1 MFKGLKNNNTKPVEI
16 SQDMLANAGITI
28 AAHETENT
36 NTTVNDTTENDVVN
50 FSTSAFSI
58 VQLPNKGWCVVEIA
72 IDPLTNNTGNWTVIS
87 EDGTKMGA
95 QERFKISVAKKLF
108 A

>member
-36 NTTVNDTTENDVVN
+36 TTNSTQNDVVN

-72 IDPLTNNTGNWTVIS
+72 IDPLTNNTGSWTVIS